1 MAAAAAGVAAGAV
14 AEGKR
19 PEPEPGLPEL
29 HVLSCFRDV
38 DDESRIDIMDRDFGA
53 VLVVT
58 FFDGD
63 EDRLVGRLG
72 GDVGVDRRRQ
82 RRRLQREDDALSK
95 NFFKKNSSKNFL
107 DHFSTS
113 QVSRFLSRSIQSN
126 IFLKKTKKS
135 QLAAKEKT
143 NSSFFQSYI
152 FVFCASTV
160 AASRL
165 HSKKQKCELKKLTD
179 WTSRGK
185 NFLLGAIIIWSC
197 ARAAAADGS
206 HGSVGVCR

>member
-1 MAAAAAGVAAGAV
+1 
-14 AEGKR
+14 
-19 PEPEPGLPEL
+19 
-29 HVLSCFRDV
+29 
-38 DDESRIDIMDRDFGA
+38 MDRDFGA

-143 NSSFFQSYI
+143 NSSFFQIRLKGLSGFRRKCQGRRAFHSTDI
-152 FVFCASTV
+152 FPNG
-160 AASRL
+160 
-165 HSKKQKCELKKLTD
+165 EE
-179 WTSRGK
+179 
-185 NFLLGAIIIWSC
+185 
-197 ARAAAADGS
+197 GS
-206 HGSVGVCR
+206 

>member
-1 MAAAAAGVAAGAV
+1 
-14 AEGKR
+14 
-19 PEPEPGLPEL
+19 
-29 HVLSCFRDV
+29 
-38 DDESRIDIMDRDFGA
+38 MDRDFGA

-152 FVFCASTV
+152 FVFGASTV

-165 HSKKQKCELKKLTD
+165 HSKKQKCELK
-179 WTSRGK
+179 
-185 NFLLGAIIIWSC
+185 N
-197 ARAAAADGS
+197 
-206 HGSVGVCR
+206 